1 MLAAV
6 SAAVAEAFELQTA
19 LVVSVVRLILAGEEL
34 LLFFFT
40 SASASHLAS
49 RYCRA
54 LPPDLLFLLLG
65 FSLVP
70 SSSSEL
76 EIP

>member
-34 LLFFFT
+34 LL
-40 SASASHLAS
+40 
-49 RYCRA
+49 
-54 LPPDLLFLLLG
+54 LFLLLHQLDIWLQG
-65 FSLVP
+65 TAEHYHQIFFS
-70 SSSSEL
+70 SF
-76 EIP
+76 